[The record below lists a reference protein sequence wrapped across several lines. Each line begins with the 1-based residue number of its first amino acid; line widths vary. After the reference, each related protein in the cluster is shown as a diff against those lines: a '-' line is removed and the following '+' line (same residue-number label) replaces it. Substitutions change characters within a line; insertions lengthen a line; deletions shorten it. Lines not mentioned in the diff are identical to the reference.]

1 MINSKEALFG
11 FGSLFTWF
19 PGMIELCLYLS
30 SVVGDLQGILIHQ
43 MSVNHFTVLLLSYHC
58 LQTMFL
64 IIVTTNNNFLNKF
77 LLGIFFIRVCVGS
90 CCKVLSIRVLGESLY
105 DTGINIKGSMF

>member
-19 PGMIELCLYLS
+19 SGMIELCLYLS

-43 MSVNHFTVLLLSYHC
+43 MSINHFTVLLLSYHC

-64 IIVTTNNNFLNKF
+64 IIVTTTTFLTSFCWVYF
-77 LLGIFFIRVCVGS
+77 LSEYVWAVAARSSV
-90 CCKVLSIRVLGESLY
+90 
-105 DTGINIKGSMF
+105 